1 MHAASVTA
9 STIESHEQPAL
20 EERGARTP
28 CVLRIR
34 LSDAGLV
41 PALSSH
47 LTRMG
52 FTVVLVADDT
62 VEVIPISPVNF
73 DYDDCTMRAYVR
85 AWQERNTQVEAE
97 LTA

>member
-1 MHAASVTA
+1 M
-9 STIESHEQPAL
+9 
-20 EERGARTP
+20 
-28 CVLRIR
+28 LRIR

-52 FTVVLVADDT
+52 FTVELLADDT
-62 VEVIPISPVNF
+62 VEVTPVSPVNS

-97 LTA
+97 FGA

>member
-1 MHAASVTA
+1 MHAASVTT
-9 STIESHEQPAL
+9 STIESLEHPAL
-20 EERGARTP
+20 KERAARTP
-28 CVLRIR
+28 CALRIR

-52 FTVVLVADDT
+52 FTVELLADDT
-62 VEVIPISPVNF
+62 IEVTPISPVNS

>member
-1 MHAASVTA
+1 MTP

-20 EERGARTP
+20 KDSPARTP

-41 PALSSH
+41 PALSSY
-47 LTRMG
+47 LVRMG
-52 FTVVLVADDT
+52 FTVGLLTDDT
-62 VEVIPISPVNF
+62 VETTPISPVNA

-85 AWQERNTQVEAE
+85 AWQARNTEVEAE
-97 LTA
+97 LTT